1 MADSGGTAAS
11 RQTGSSGG
19 TGTSTGDPGA
29 PATEA
34 TGAPG
39 GGQAGQAPAGSGW
52 ELLEALAAVILAAES
67 LRIIGSLTAGIIN
80 GFAVPGV
87 LGARALGNAIE
98 VAANYSDGPGIVLL
112 LVSLAML
119 WWRTEH
125 WAARLE
131 RSAANGGLDG
141 ELPVEGAQVRRLRG
155 LTRWNL
161 ILFLFATA
169 GAVAYL
175 VGSVLVTTAQHVSDS
190 AQWQSYADD
199 LFSLA
204 YAIIAV
210 AGIAASVTLIRH
222 ADAALEAAR
231 GRR

>member
-1 MADSGGTAAS
+1 MTAES
-11 RQTGSSGG
+11 TDTENSGG
-19 TGTSTGDPGA
+19 TGASTDAPSAPSDETTGSPGA
-29 PATEA
+29 RPA
-34 TGAPG
+34 GKSPG
-39 GGQAGQAPAGSGW
+39 GSGW
-52 ELLEALAAVILAAES
+52 ELLEVLAAVILAAES
-67 LRIIGSLTAGIIN
+67 LRIIGSLVAGILD
-80 GFAVPGV
+80 GSAVPGV

-119 WWRTEH
+119 WWRAEH
-125 WAARLE
+125 WAGRLE
-131 RSAANGGLDG
+131 VSAADGGLDG
-141 ELPVEGAQVRRLRG
+141 EMPVEGIQVRRLRG

-169 GAVAYL
+169 GAIAYL
-175 VGSVLVTTAQHVSDS
+175 VGNVIVTHAQHLSNS
-190 AQWQSYADD
+190 AQWQAYADD

-210 AGIAASVTLIRH
+210 AGIAASVKLVRLC
-222 ADAALEAAR
+222 DAALDAAR

>member
-1 MADSGGTAAS
+1 
-11 RQTGSSGG
+11 
-19 TGTSTGDPGA
+19 
-29 PATEA
+29 
-34 TGAPG
+34 
-39 GGQAGQAPAGSGW
+39 
-52 ELLEALAAVILAAES
+52 LAAES
-67 LRIIGSLTAGIIN
+67 LRIIGSLVAGIIN
-80 GFAVPGV
+80 GLAVPGV

-119 WWRTEH
+119 WWRAEH
-125 WAARLE
+125 WAGRLE
-131 RSAANGGLDG
+131 RSTSDGGLDG
-141 ELPVEGAQVRRLRG
+141 ELPVEGTQVHRLRG

-169 GAVAYL
+169 GAIAYL
-175 VGSVLVTTAQHVSDS
+175 VGNVIVTNAQHVSNS
-190 AQWQSYADD
+190 AQWQGYADD

-210 AGIAASVTLIRH
+210 AGIAASVKLIRH
-222 ADAALEAAR
+222 CDAALDAAR